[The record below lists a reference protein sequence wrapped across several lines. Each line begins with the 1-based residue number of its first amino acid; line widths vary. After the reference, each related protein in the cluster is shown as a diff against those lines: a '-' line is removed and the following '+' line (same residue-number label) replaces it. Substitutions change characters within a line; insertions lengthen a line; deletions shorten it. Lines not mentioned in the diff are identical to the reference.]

1 MVNTV
6 RWDFGDVTP
15 TSLSVTIQIIE
26 RSSNSGFPNSL
37 TIVDRAIFDGDG
49 NYQFGQ
55 SFSGIT
61 ASYNAINY
69 QLTING
75 LSANTFYIL
84 KMRDERG
91 EDGGAVEFTTSPL
104 PDIPVTVA
112 STSPMSVTLQLP
124 TYLQNFNSSHTAS
137 SYTPGTG
144 VLVLSNLTGST
155 TFTISADNYSTTSI
169 TAVPKQ
175 LVSVST
181 VTTTSGAELTFS
193 PVDASV
199 TGVATR
205 DSFIQTISSS
215 NGKITFSGLSY
226 GTTYTVNFTLSNTI
240 DYSITS
246 PITFTTREKQV
257 VKSYVV
263 GSTVYIPAAPVNTI
277 FTVKNE
283 VNASVAVTGGTYGF
297 SGTFSAG
304 AYTAESTQLR
314 TSFTYPGVTTTA
326 ASSTTYKSIVIPTS
340 SISGPVTAYIISGS
354 SLQIQNGVNASVGN
368 YTINNL
374 TSNTAYTVILDNGS
388 TYCYT
393 QATTDATPLTLD
405 TYIVNNQCLYVYL
418 RNTDVPLPAVGNTPI
433 VTGVMSVTPTYE
445 GTEFRYVKIPV
456 TGGDVL
462 SNITVSFAGFTTI
475 FLPSITVPTGPV
487 DDALS
492 SYTVTMTVINQ
503 DGSTTTG
510 TVPTQISSSV
520 HDSTTLVINFGKT
533 TNYQYQKV
541 NVYLYNQD
549 GRIVYNSANNNKL
562 SFNGNSGYLY
572 SIVGADSR
580 TVIVE
585 IPDLSVGIT
594 YRVGVTIVNGDSES
608 AMVYAPTTLIP
619 YVPAP
624 PSNFTITGYDGRLQL
639 KFTPSTSPVNEI
651 DYRLKLTNKSTGATL
666 VDNLYSSPTSFNGF
680 YYDTITTYIPSNSVP
695 TDVINGTEYEVFLW
709 TELKSRL
716 SSTREKS
723 TIVSASGT
731 PVAGAVYIPSNQLA
745 QPVVLSKAV
754 GDRSITIT
762 WGAVANADSY
772 ILWLVNDTLSE
783 GPTIIDSSKNPQSLG
798 HIIETTATS
807 ATISNL
813 TNGTTY
819 YYTVQSRAGAASQY
833 TNSDGGF
840 ATFSPYLTVN
850 GLQNVPSSMVAGIPV
865 APTPVGA
872 GSGAVCFLGDA
883 PVLTPRGYRPI
894 REFAVG
900 DSVMTADGR
909 EVAISRVFRKAY
921 SPSTVVNPYVIPK
934 GSFSATRSVAI
945 SPNHE
950 VLVAGR
956 GMVKARDLGLKRM
969 KMMEDFTY
977 YNLELEDWV
986 RDNLVVAGV
995 TCESLAPANRITMT
1009 KTEFARFVT
1018 ARYGPE
1024 AAKRLRT
1031 VCFEGADGR
1040 VSMPALR

>member
-1 MVNTV
+1 MVNTPTT
-6 RWDFGDVTP
+6 RWDIGDVSP
-15 TSLSVTIQIIE
+15 IPWSASIQIIE
-26 RSSNSGFPNSL
+26 RSTNSGFPSSL
-37 TIVDRAIFDGDG
+37 TIVDRAILDLDG
-49 NYQFGQ
+49 NYQYLQDFTGI
-55 SFSGIT
+55 SGSYDSTTYIFTIT
-61 ASYNAINY
+61 
-69 QLTING
+69 G
-75 LSANTFYIL
+75 LLPGTTYAL
-84 KMRDERG
+84 LAQDEDEQVG
-91 EDGGAVEFTTSPL
+91 LLEFTTAAP
-104 PDIPVTVA
+104 PDISFTVT
-112 STSPMSVTLQLP
+112 SKTTDSVTLQLP
-124 TYLQNFNSSHTAS
+124 TGLQNFNSSYDNS
-137 SYTPGTG
+137 SYTSSSG

-155 TFTISADNYSTTSI
+155 SLTISADNYADTSI
-169 TAVPKQ
+169 TVFPKQ
-175 LVSVST
+175 IISVST
-181 VTTTSGAELTFS
+181 AITANNAELTFS
-193 PVDASV
+193 PNVTIV
-199 TGVATR
+199 TGVATT
-205 DSFIQTISSS
+205 SGITPQTSVSGGA
-215 NGKITFSGLSY
+215 GKLTFSSLAS
-226 GTTYTVNFTLSNTI
+226 GTTYSVSFTLANSS
-240 DYSITS
+240 DYDIVS
-246 PITFTTREKQV
+246 PITFTTEKQV

-263 GSTVYIPAAPVNTI
+263 GSSVYVPSAPANTT
-277 FTVKNE
+277 FTVKDSETAN
-283 VNASVAVTGGTYGF
+283 VTVTGLKYGF
-297 SGTFSAG
+297 SGAFSTG
-304 AYTAESTQLR
+304 SYTAESTQLK
-314 TSFTYPGVTTTA
+314 TVFAYPGVTTTA

-405 TYIVNNQCLYVYL
+405 TYIVNNQYLYVYL

-475 FLPSITVPTGPV
+475 TLPSITVPTDHV
-487 DDALS
+487 DDALT
-492 SYTVTMTVINQ
+492 SYTIVVDTQPYTY
-503 DGSTTTG
+503 
-510 TVPTQISSSV
+510 QISSFV
-520 HDSTTLVINFGKT
+520 IQDSLKLYVSFGKT

-549 GRIVYNSANNNKL
+549 GRIIYDSADNNKL
-562 SFNGNSGYLY
+562 SFTSYPNNNNPY
-572 SIVGADSR
+572 SIQPSSSPSVG
-580 TVIVE
+580 VE
-585 IPDLSVGIT
+585 IPDLPGGIT

-608 AMVYAPTTLIP
+608 AMIYAPAKFMP

-624 PSNFTITGYDGRLQL
+624 PSNLTITGYNGRLQL
-639 KFTPSTSPVNEI
+639 KFTPSTSPANEI
-651 DYRLKLTNKSTGATL
+651 VYKFKLTNKSTGATL
-666 VDNLYSSPTSFNGF
+666 IDN
-680 YYDTITTYIPSNSVP
+680 YYDIVTSLDGFNYINITGYYIDNAMYYV
-695 TDVINGTEYEVFLW
+695 VNGTEYEVFLW
-709 TELKSRL
+709 AEIKPEI
-716 SSTREKS
+716 SSLTQKS
-723 TIVSASGT
+723 TEVSATGT
-731 PVAGAVYIPSNQLA
+731 PIADAVYIPPNQLA

-850 GLQNVPSSMVAGIPV
+850 GLQNVPSSIVAGIPV
-865 APTPVGA
+865 APTPGGA

-883 PVLTPRGYRPI
+883 PVLTARGYRPI

-921 SPSTVVNPYVIPK
+921 SPSAAANPYVIPK
-934 GSFSATRSVAI
+934 GSFGATRSVAI

-956 GMVKARDLGLKRM
+956 GMVKARDLGLRRM
-969 KMMEDFTY
+969 KMTEEFTY

-986 RDNLVVAGV
+986 RDNLVIAGV
-995 TCESLAPANRITMT
+995 VCESLAPANRITMT

-1024 AAKRLRT
+1024 AAKRLST
-1031 VCFEGADGR
+1031 VCFEGTDGR